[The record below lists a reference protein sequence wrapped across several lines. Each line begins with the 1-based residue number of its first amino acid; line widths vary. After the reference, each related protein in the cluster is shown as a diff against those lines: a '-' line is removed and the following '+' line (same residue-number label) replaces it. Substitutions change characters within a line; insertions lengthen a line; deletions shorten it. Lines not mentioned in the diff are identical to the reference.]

1 MNTNFVIEMLK
12 NNILGFRQFKPSFA
26 HSDHDIEI
34 YKESVRNVFE
44 ILSQKNNEDLLSV
57 DSAHTGFSRLVK
69 E

>member
-1 MNTNFVIEMLK
+1 MLK
-12 NNILGFRQFKPSFA
+12 KNILGFRQFKPSFA